1 MVILFGSV
9 WKNSLETCPLC
20 NVYSFSFLSFNLS
33 FLIIIILIIRASL
46 ELEQS
51 VVANLK
57 EQMKQT
63 PLNEKVSCTLYFY

>member
-1 MVILFGSV
+1 MVILFGYV
-9 WKNSLETCPLC
+9 WKKINWLLVPHYIPFLFSSLLFFFD
-20 NVYSFSFLSFNLS
+20 NNN
-33 FLIIIILIIRASL
+33 IIRASL

-57 EQMKQT
+57 EQMKQA